1 MKNSIARLVFSSE
14 KDSCLQRS
22 NNSFSVQVATE
33 NFGLSRNTLSK
44 YIINGIIAPIPT
56 AFTTLISV
64 GMLNIAIAIRKVR
77 VDIQIHFFV
86 LSKCFIRGTT
96 NLVEKYPQIM
106 NIVSISFPNNKPS
119 EKTDRNNTEYPP
131 ISLK

>member
-1 MKNSIARLVFSSE
+1 MFSFE
-14 KDSCLQRS
+14 RDSCLQRS

-33 NFGLSRNTLSK
+33 NFGLSSITLSK
-44 YIINGIIAPIPT
+44 YITNGIIAPIPT

-64 GMLNIAIAIRKVR
+64 GMLNIDIAIRKVR
-77 VDIQIHFFV
+77 VDTQIHFLV

-96 NLVEKYPQIM
+96 NLVEKYPQIT
-106 NIVSISFPNNKPS
+106 NIVSISFPNSKPS
-119 EKTDRNNTEYPP
+119 EKTDRKNTEYPT